1 MVRAVGNWSNT
12 TSLRGLASAWLRAAI
27 SDGELSDVLQNG
39 DVKVSALVAASPELK
54 RLWIRV
60 LKRVHPDL
68 AVDEQDRRRCE
79 RLTQQ
84 ANDAFA
90 RRDEVALRAVL
101 EPKGPPRS
109 APPDVWDAAAQAQ
122 PAPPP
127 QSTYQPP
134 VAPQRPPTVIGREMF
149 GVLWAACAVL
159 CLLLYGIFAALSEK
173 VGRGTSLFFLVL
185 LTATVLW
192 AITRN
197 SNWPYQ
203 HKARWVAGVASG
215 MFLVG
220 ICLLNSHPRANPLI
234 PSARAATS
242 EASADAVDWKNSGHR
257 ALSPS
262 YSNVIKTRVAQ
273 SWNPSTVVN
282 TPAGATADIAFTIS
296 ADGSP
301 HDVQLSRPSG
311 SPSLDSSCV
320 LAVREVRTFGSP
332 EGDTRSS
339 LNAHFPCSYHEL
351 LVMNAQLPKGNTPQ
365 NKTNVIPPGT
375 DRAKHLGSQL
385 DGYIEAAKNKVA
397 GKWDSREVASTTPVG
412 ATVYIQFAIRR
423 RGSHQG
429 PTMET
434 SSGYSSLDASCLRAV
449 DRIRT
454 FDHLP
459 NSYNGDSLTVLYHCS
474 YPGPPSG
481 SSTAKLTQDSVLPP
495 AQQPPNDGPVEGNQ
509 GVQQPPVAP

>member
-1 MVRAVGNWSNT
+1 
-12 TSLRGLASAWLRAAI
+12 
-27 SDGELSDVLQNG
+27 
-39 DVKVSALVAASPELK
+39 VSALVAASPELK

-90 RRDEVALRAVL
+90 RRDEVALKAVL
-101 EPKGPPRS
+101 EPKGPPR
-109 APPDVWDAAAQAQ
+109 PPDVWEATAQAQ
-122 PAPPP
+122 QAPPT

-134 VAPQRPPTVIGREMF
+134 VAPQRPPTVIGREVF
-149 GVLWAACAVL
+149 AILWAACAVL
-159 CLLLYGIFAALSEK
+159 CLLLYGIFAALSET

-192 AITRN
+192 TITRN
-197 SNWPYQ
+197 SNWPYE

-215 MFLVG
+215 MILVG
-220 ICLLNSHPRANPLI
+220 ICLLNTHPRANPLI

-242 EASADAVDWKNSGHR
+242 EASTDAGEWKNSDHR

-262 YSNVIKTRVAQ
+262 YSNAIKTRVAQ
-273 SWNPSTVVN
+273 SWNPSTVVD
-282 TPAGATADIAFTIS
+282 TPPGATADIAFAIS
-296 ADGSP
+296 PDGSP
-301 HDVQLSRPSG
+301 HAVRLSRPSG

-320 LAVREVRTFGSP
+320 LAVQQVRTFGPP
-332 EGDTRSS
+332 EGGANGS
-339 LNAHFPCSYHEL
+339 LYTHFPCSYHEL
-351 LVMNAQLPKGNTPQ
+351 VAMNAHLLQGNRPQ
-365 NKTNVIPPGT
+365 NETIAVPSILERGKRP
-375 DRAKHLGSQL
+375 GSQL
-385 DGYIEAAKNKVA
+385 DGYIEAAKDKVA
-397 GKWDSREVASTTPVG
+397 QKWNSSEVVDSIPAG

-423 RGSHQG
+423 RGNHEVPKMQ
-429 PTMET
+429 T

-459 NSYNGDSLTVLYHCS
+459 GSYNGDSLTVLYHCT
-474 YPGPPSG
+474 YPGSP
-481 SSTAKLTQDSVLPP
+481 TTKLAQDSILPP
-495 AQQPPNDGPVEGNQ
+495 AQQPPNDAPVDGIH
-509 GVQQPPVAP
+509 GGQQPPVIP